1 MIQEE
6 NSLKE
11 AVWIGLPHSE
21 LERCHILEGDLTGR
35 FACFTHAFRLPEG
48 RIGGD
53 EPLFRCRMHISANAR
68 YRLWVNGRGVHSG
81 PEKGNLYRY
90 YYDTVDIAPF
100 LRPGDNLIAMQVL
113 YQDVDAALTSG
124 EERAGIYAVINP
136 GGGHRLLTAGQILN
150 EEGETLADL
159 TSGRA
164 DWRCRL
170 DGSYYLKS
178 PDPSV
183 YFLGAIE
190 ETVLLSSQIKEWK
203 TDASVSSQWP
213 AAVRKEDAVASPLQK
228 AVGFM
233 ERFLLTPRDIPLLY
247 EQEDFFERELTD
259 TGILKEGRLV
269 IGAGE
274 CAQIIL
280 DAGYVKNTYPSFTVD
295 QGKGAAVEIVYYEKH
310 QGEKLDGTV
319 RDDIAAPAYYGVH
332 DRLILDGE
340 RFTFEPFWCRTFRFM
355 KISVEAKEQEVLLYL
370 PKFVR
375 TGYPIP
381 EETKLCSGTDWVEP
395 LFAMCKRTL
404 QSCMMETYMDSP
416 HYEQMQYP
424 MDSRLQILFN
434 YVLSGD
440 TGLVRKAIRDFHDS
454 ILPMGLLPGKAP
466 TAYLQII
473 STFSLHYI
481 FILWE
486 YYEQTSDLPLLR
498 QYRSDLDRIL
508 DYYDSRLDE
517 TYGLV
522 GWLGYWPFVDWQKE
536 WNRQAGVPVA
546 EGEGPSAVISLMY
559 GYALLT
565 AAKIMEA
572 TGRPAVAQEYRVRQ
586 EKIRDAVEKYCWN
599 AEEGLY
605 KDGPL
610 VSGYSMH
617 AQNWAVLNGCKQGK
631 EAAALMERAVKK
643 DGIVPISFST
653 SYEFF
658 RACELCGRYD
668 LTGPY
673 LKQWIDLLG
682 LDCRTCPETPYD
694 SRSDCHAWSALPMYE
709 LVRGMAGIRAGSPG
723 WETARIAPRMD
734 FLQDLSGHV
743 VTPRGLIRFSYEK
756 APGPEKGEDAGRIQD
771 IGKTGDIWRY
781 NLELPQGMTAEFIF
795 PDGSSVM
802 LDAGS
807 RQQLCYKG

>member
-1 MIQEE
+1 MIQDD
-6 NSLKE
+6 NILKE

-48 RIGGD
+48 SKGAGG
-53 EPLFRCRMHISANAR
+53 PQFRCRLHISANAR

-81 PEKGNLYRY
+81 PAKGNLYRY

-100 LRPGDNLIAMQVL
+100 LKQGENLIAVQVL
-113 YQDVDAALTSG
+113 YQDVDAAVSSG

-136 GGGHRLLTAGQILN
+136 GGGHRLLAAGGVLSEKGDIL
-150 EEGETLADL
+150 EDL
-159 TSGRA
+159 TSGKA

-183 YFLGAIE
+183 YFLGAIG
-190 ETVLLSSQIKEWK
+190 ETVLLSSQIKDWK
-203 TDASVSSQWP
+203 TNVSASALWP
-213 AAVRKEDAVASPLQK
+213 AAVKKEDAVPSPSQK

-233 ERFLLTPRDIPLLY
+233 EKFLLTPRDIPLLY
-247 EQEDFFERELTD
+247 EQEDLFERELTD

-269 IGAGE
+269 IAAGQ
-274 CAQIIL
+274 CAEVIL
-280 DAGYVKNTYPSFTVD
+280 DAGYVKNTYPSIMVER
-295 QGKGAAVEIVYYEKH
+295 GRGAAVEILYYEKH
-310 QGEKLDGTV
+310 QGENLDRTV
-319 RDDIAAPAYYGVH
+319 RDDISAPAYYGVH

-355 KISVEAKEQEVLLYL
+355 KIKVQAKEQEVHLFL

-375 TGYPIP
+375 TGYPILA
-381 EETKLCSGTDWVEP
+381 ETKLHSSADWVEP
-395 LFAMCKRTL
+395 LFTMCERTL
-404 QSCMMETYMDSP
+404 KSCMMETYMDSP

-440 TGLVRKAIRDFHDS
+440 TGLVKKAVRDFHDS
-454 ILPMGLLPGKAP
+454 ILPMGLMPGKAP

-486 YYEQTSDLPLLR
+486 YYEQTADAALLR

-508 DYYDSRLDE
+508 DYYDSRLDKE
-517 TYGLV
+517 YGLV

-559 GYALLT
+559 GYALLA

-572 TGRPAVAQEYRVRQ
+572 TGRPAVAREYRCRQ

-599 AEEGLY
+599 GEEGLY

-617 AQNWAVLNGCKQGK
+617 AQNWAVLNGCKKGE
-631 EAAALMERAVKK
+631 EAASLMERAVSRE
-643 DGIVPISFST
+643 GIVPISFST

-668 LTGPY
+668 LTWPY
-673 LKQWIDLLG
+673 LKQWIDLLALG
-682 LDCRTCPETPYD
+682 CRTCPETPYD

-709 LVRGMAGIRAGSPG
+709 LVRGIAGIRAGGPG
-723 WETARIAPRMD
+723 WEKARIAPRMD
-734 FLQDLSGHV
+734 FLQDLSGSV
-743 VTPRGLIRFSYEK
+743 ITPRGQIRFFYEK
-756 APGPEKGEDAGRIQD
+756 QEDTGRAENTGIAGD
-771 IGKTGDIWRY
+771 TWHY
-781 NLELPQGMTAEFIF
+781 SLELPEGLPAEFVF
-795 PDGSSVM
+795 PGGSSVM
-802 LDAGS
+802 LEEGNKY
-807 RQQLCYKG
+807 QLSFDCDSIV